1 MALVA
6 ATLMNVSFNDLRRVN
21 ARFAIGDTIARVLRS
36 GYYLYGAEVEAFERE
51 FAEYV
56 GTTHC
61 VALANGLDALRLCLR
76 AWISLGRLAL
86 GDEVLVPANSFFA
99 SALAATESGLSV
111 RFIDVSPVTFNVT
124 AETVGAVITDR
135 SRALI
140 PVHLYGQL
148 ADIERIQ
155 SLCRTANIL
164 MLEDSAQAHGARAAS
179 GCAGAFGDAG
189 AFSFYP
195 TKNLGALGDAGCIV
209 TNDGALAA
217 RVRALANYGS
227 SRKNHHEFFGAN
239 SRMDEIQAA
248 ILRLK
253 LGTLDGDNDRRRAIA
268 RRYREAIRNPLV
280 DVPAESAHSRAHVWH
295 IFAVTT
301 TFRESLSLYLAGR
314 DIQTSV
320 HYPCAIHQQPA
331 YLSPFDRPSVPISE
345 RLQHEVLSLPISP
358 AMKSEEVDYVI
369 ETVNAWPGP
378 K

>member
-1 MALVA
+1 
-6 ATLMNVSFNDLRRVN
+6 MNVPFIDLLRVN
-21 ARFAIGDTIARVLRS
+21 SRFAIADTIARVLKS

-56 GTTHC
+56 GATQC

-76 AWISLGRLAL
+76 AWISLGRLTL

-99 SALAATESGLSV
+99 SALAVTESGLSV

-124 AETVGAVITDR
+124 AETVDAVITDR

-148 ADIERIQ
+148 ADIERIR
-155 SLCRTANIL
+155 SLCRSANIL
-164 MLEDSAQAHGARAAS
+164 MLEDSAQAHGARTAS

-209 TNDGALAA
+209 TNDGTLAA
-217 RVRALANYGS
+217 RVRALAHYGS
-227 SRKNHHEFFGAN
+227 SRKNHHEYFGAN

-253 LGTLDGDNDRRRAIA
+253 LGTLDGDNDRRREIA
-268 RRYREAIRNPLV
+268 RRYREAIRNPV
-280 DVPAESAHSRAHVWH
+280 VNVPAESPHAHAHVWH

-301 TFRESLSLYLAGR
+301 MFRESLSLYLAER

-320 HYPCAIHQQPA
+320 HYPCSIHQQPA
-331 YLSPFDRPSVPISE
+331 YLSAVDRPNLPVSE

-358 AMKSEEVDYVI
+358 AMESEEVDYVI

>member
-1 MALVA
+1 
-6 ATLMNVSFNDLRRVN
+6 MNVPFIDLLRVN
-21 ARFAIGDTIARVLRS
+21 ARFAISDAIARVLRS
-36 GYYLYGAEVEAFERE
+36 GYYLNGAEVEAFERE

-56 GTTHC
+56 GTTQC

-76 AWISLGRLAL
+76 AWISLRRLAL

-111 RFIDVSPVTFNVT
+111 RFVDVSPVTFNVT
-124 AETVGAVITDR
+124 AAITER

-148 ADIERIQ
+148 ADIERVR

-164 MLEDSAQAHGARAAS
+164 MLEDSAQGHGAREAS

-209 TNDGALAA
+209 TNDSSLAA

-253 LGTLDGDNDRRRAIA
+253 LGTLDGDNERRRQIA

-280 DVPAESAHSRAHVWH
+280 NVPAESVHAPAHVWH

-301 TFRESLSLYLAGR
+301 IFRENLSLYLAGR

-320 HYPCAIHQQPA
+320 HYPCTIHQQPA
-331 YLSPFDRPSVPISE
+331 YLSAVDRPNLPVSE

-358 AMKSEEVDYVI
+358 AMESDEVDYVI